1 MLSAERRPREALRG
15 SLERVALRSLLVLA
29 LLGGCVPEGAK
40 TTEEAEAP
48 DELAVLA
55 PVADVLR
62 EPFRDDFERRE
73 LGPDYYVRS
82 PAWVITRG
90 WLCVEGAENQGVWLK
105 KRLPP
110 NVRIEFDAVAHS
122 SDGDIKVELFGDG
135 VSGASGTTYDDATS
149 YVAVFGGWKNT
160 THALAR
166 LDEHDPK
173 RQEIA
178 VDERA
183 DDPRARAVSVG
194 QTYRMKFER
203 RNGNTLSWWVNG
215 TLYFDLVDEEP
226 LSGEGHDH
234 FGFNDW
240 AAHVCF
246 DNLAIT
252 PI

>member
-1 MLSAERRPREALRG
+1 L
-15 SLERVALRSLLVLA
+15 LLVQLFA
-29 LLGGCVPEGAK
+29 CVPEGPK
-40 TTEEAEAP
+40 TTEAAATA
-48 DELAVLA
+48 DELAVLPA
-55 PVADVLR
+55 ASTVIS

-73 LGPDYYVRS
+73 LGADYYARS
-82 PAWVITRG
+82 PVWAIERG

-105 KRLPP
+105 KRLPE

-122 SDGDIKVELFGDG
+122 TDGDIKVELFGDG

-149 YVAVFGGWKNT
+149 YLAIFGGWKNT
-160 THALAR
+160 VHALAR

-173 RQEIA
+173 RQAITI
-178 VDERA
+178 DERA
-183 DDPRARAVSVG
+183 DDPRARAVSAG
-194 QTYRMKFER
+194 QAYRFKFER
-203 RNGNTLSWWVNG
+203 RHGNSLSWWVNG
-215 TLYFDLVDEEP
+215 TLYFDLVDEQP

-252 PI
+252 PL